1 MSDTTSDRRD
11 ARRIPLQT
19 QLRYREIGDADWC
32 DGQTENVSR
41 SGILFRGQQT
51 GEPNSA
57 IELVVIFPET
67 ETGPGG
73 RALCSGHIVR
83 ASSRNDSGISL
94 AARISSCRVVGRVTK
109 EIVDWAEWP
118 AALVGEA

>member
-32 DGQTENVSR
+32 DGQTENISR
-41 SGILFRGQQT
+41 SGILFRGSQT

-57 IELVVIFPET
+57 IEMVVMFPET
-67 ETGPGG
+67 EAGPGG

-83 ASSRNDSGISL
+83 LGSRDASGISL
-94 AARISSCRVVGRVTK
+94 AARISSCRVIGRM
-109 EIVDWAEWP
+109 A
-118 AALVGEA
+118 